1 MQLTAIKTDRNPSF
15 KPAQPQSQTHLT
27 LVTSVDN
34 ASTFS
39 HTTGN
44 PEDAGEAGGAQPPRS
59 RLALWHQRWQSRRKL
74 ERELKGQPDSVLKD
88 AGYDR
93 ESLRRELA
101 KPFWQG

>member
-1 MQLTAIKTDRNPSF
+1 MSF
-15 KPAQPQSQTHLT
+15 KPAQPQSQTRLT
-27 LVTSVDN
+27 LVASSDDP
-34 ASTFS
+34 STFS
-39 HTTGN
+39 HTTDN
-44 PEDAGEAGGAQPPRS
+44 PEDAREAGGAPTTRS

>member
-44 PEDAGEAGGAQPPRS
+44 PEDAGGAQPPRS

-74 ERELKGQPDSVLKD
+74 ERELKGQPDSVLQD